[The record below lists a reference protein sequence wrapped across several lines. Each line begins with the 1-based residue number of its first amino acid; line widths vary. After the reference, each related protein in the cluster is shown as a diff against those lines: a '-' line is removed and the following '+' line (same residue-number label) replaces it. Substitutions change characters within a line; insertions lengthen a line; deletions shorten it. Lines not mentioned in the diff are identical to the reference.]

1 MNQRRC
7 LRPSR
12 TLSLGFMISLMMV
25 GGTAIAPSH
34 GQSGNQSD
42 VTAPNPVNVMPAI
55 DPQESQT
62 QEFTDTNTLSEQVD
76 RVAYE
81 ATIQQISTTEA
92 VQLLEEYQAFEFCNL
107 LELDR
112 CGEVPTLVDI
122 LNTLYTTWQET
133 GNKTA
138 LIYVVQLPT
147 ALQLIA
153 IVPPDTPLTNSANL
167 QHTISFVHRITVPVE
182 TRAQVAE
189 LTRTLRRNVTNRRLT
204 SDQYTLPA
212 TVLYDLLITPLKPIL
227 DQQDIEHLL
236 FSLDQDLRLLP
247 LAALY
252 DGEAFLIEQYGVGI
266 IPSFGLVDTGYQDIR
281 SQSLLA
287 MGASQF
293 TQNTDLPAV
302 DLELDFITRLGWQY
316 QLFKDDQFTVA
327 NFMAANQANQFGLIH
342 LATHAEFNPANP
354 QPATLQFADRTVS
367 FTELRELARSL
378 GWIDSTYPTVELLIL
393 SACETAVGDRASEL
407 GFAGLA
413 VQLGVK
419 SALASLWRVSD
430 LGTLALMSEYYLQL
444 RQIPIKSQ
452 ALRQAQINLLRGR
465 VTLTADAL
473 MLSNGQRLP
482 LPPRLQLEARQ
493 NLQHPMIWSGFQLVG
508 YWN

>member
-1 MNQRRC
+1 MV
-7 LRPSR
+7 SV
-12 TLSLGFMISLMMV
+12 MMV

-55 DPQESQT
+55 DTEEPQI

-81 ATIQQISTTEA
+81 AQIQQISITEA

-112 CGEVPTLVDI
+112 CGDVPSLDDI
-122 LNTLYTTWQET
+122 LTTLYTTWQET

-138 LIYVVQLPT
+138 LIYVVQLPK

-153 IVPPDTPLTNSANL
+153 IVPPDRPVSTFSDSQQSINL
-167 QHTISFVHRITVPVE
+167 VHQITVPID
-182 TRAQVAE
+182 TRDEVVE
-189 LTRTLRRNVTNRRLT
+189 LTRTLRRNVINRRLA
-204 SDQYTLPA
+204 SDQYTSPA
-212 TVLYDLLITPLKPIL
+212 TALYDLLITPLKPML
-227 DQQDIEHLL
+227 EAQGIEHLL

-247 LAALY
+247 LAVLY
-252 DGEAFLIEQYGVGI
+252 DGEEFLIEQYGVGI

-293 TQNTDLPAV
+293 TQNSDLPAV
-302 DLELDFITRLGWQY
+302 DLELDFITRLGWQH
-316 QLFKDDQFTVA
+316 QLFKDEQFTVA

-354 QPATLQFADRTVS
+354 QPAYLQFADRTVS
-367 FTELRELARSL
+367 FAELRELVRSL
-378 GWIDSTYPTVELLIL
+378 GWIDATYPTVELLIL

-452 ALRQAQINLLRGR
+452 ALRQAQINLLRGQ
-465 VTLTADAL
+465 VSLTADTL
-473 MLSNGQRLP
+473 ILSNGQRLP

-493 NLQHPMIWSGFQLVG
+493 DLQHPMIWSGFQLVG